1 MSYQNLVI
9 IGGLTVLSTLISLP
23 TMAAESAFNSL
34 ELISQ
39 NEGNNLENQA
49 KLLYEKGDYQ
59 GAIDL
64 LTKAITGYGK
74 SNNLAAQ
81 IVPWRNLALLY
92 AQIGDVKNANNAI
105 NYSIQGINYLAD
117 NYENKSKL
125 LAQSLDVQGQIYL
138 SQGNPENALSIWQK
152 SAEIYHKIG
161 DLSSFTIAKVNQ
173 VQALQNL
180 GLYNKAMATLQ
191 ELNANLA
198 GEKDSLV
205 KAKSLL
211 NLGSIY
217 SRIGKFQE
225 SEDNL
230 TKSLAVAEEYQSNE
244 AKTEAL
250 ISLGNNRQ
258 LQGKNDEAIAYYQ
271 KALESAPNQEIKSQI
286 ELNKLS
292 ILVKNS
298 PNQAKQ
304 LATEIEEQIGKN
316 PLNKNRVTSRLKLGT
331 NLMKM
336 GGNKNKIIEQLSTGI
351 KEAQQLK
358 DKRSESYG
366 LGTLAKLYEQ
376 NQRYSEAEKLTSQ
389 ALLLAQEINASEIIY
404 QWQWQL
410 GRNLKNQDKNR
421 EAINAY
427 TQSLKNLQAIR
438 TDLIAISSDVQFSFK
453 ESVEPV
459 YRELVNLLLQP
470 AATQED
476 LRQARQVI
484 EDLQLAE
491 LDNFFN
497 DACLDAKPVNVD
509 ALDRSAAIFYTVIM
523 EDRLEVV
530 LAIPGQPLVNYRTY
544 ISAEELRTK
553 IGDTRVAITGDL
565 TTRSRGNRSIYVS
578 ANTEETEKNLL
589 PNLEYLYNSVIKP
602 AENILSKNKIKN
614 LVFIQDGSLRNLPMS
629 ALYDGNKYLIEK
641 YNLSLAPSLQ
651 LIDPNSLNVDKIDMF
666 SGGLSE
672 ARQGFS
678 PLPGVK
684 TELDSIEKVIPTK
697 PILDGLFTE
706 SNINKEVKNIP
717 YQIVH
722 LATHGVFSSNV
733 ENTFILTYDDKIN
746 INELNALLRREKRTD
761 RPIELLVLSAC
772 QTAVGDE
779 RAALGL
785 AGVAV
790 RAGARST
797 IASLWSV
804 SDEAT
809 VLLMTTF
816 YRELAQGNVTK
827 SEAFRRAQIA
837 VLKTE
842 EFSNPYYWSA
852 FLLLGNWL

>member
-9 IGGLTVLSTLISLP
+9 IGGLTVLSTLVCLP

-39 NEGNNLENQA
+39 NEGNNLESQA

-59 GAIDL
+59 GAIEL

-105 NYSIQGINYLAD
+105 NYSIQGINYLAA

-138 SQGNPENALSIWQK
+138 TQGNPENALSIWQK
-152 SAEIYHKIG
+152 SADIYHEIG
-161 DLSSFTIAKVNQ
+161 DLSSFYTAKVNQ

-180 GLYNKAMATLQ
+180 GLYNKAISTLQ
-191 ELNANLA
+191 ELNDSLA
-198 GEKDSLV
+198 SEKDGLV

-225 SEDNL
+225 AEDNL
-230 TKSLAVAEEYQSNE
+230 IKSLAIAEEYQSNE

-250 ISLGNNRQ
+250 ISLANNRQ
-258 LQGKNDEAIAYYQ
+258 LQGKNDEAIAFYQ
-271 KALESAPNQEIKSQI
+271 QALESAPNQEIKSQI
-286 ELNKLS
+286 ELNKLT
-292 ILVKNS
+292 ILVKTS
-298 PNQAKQ
+298 PKQAEQ
-304 LATEIEEQIGKN
+304 LATEIKEQIGKN
-316 PLNKNRVTSRLKLGT
+316 PLNKNRVISRLKLG
-331 NLMKM
+331 NSLMKM
-336 GGNKNKIIEQLSTGI
+336 GGDNNTIIEQLTTGI

-358 DKRSESYG
+358 DKRSQSYG
-366 LGTLAKLYEQ
+366 LGTLAKLYEK

-438 TDLIAISSDVQFSFK
+438 ADLVAISSDVQFSFK
-453 ESVEPV
+453 QSVEPV

-470 AATQED
+470 GASQTD

-509 ALDRSAAIFYTVIM
+509 QLDPTAAIVYTVIM
-523 EDRLEVV
+523 ADRLEVI
-530 LAIPGQPLVNYRTY
+530 LAIPGKPLVNYRT
-544 ISAEELRTK
+544 IITSEDLKRK
-553 IGDTRVAITGDL
+553 VGDTRFGITGDL
-565 TTRSRGNRSIYVS
+565 STRGRGIQVA
-578 ANTEETEKNLL
+578 ANTESTEKNLL
-589 PNLEYLYNSVIKP
+589 PNLEEVYNWLITP
-602 AENILSKNKIKN
+602 AEEILSKNKIKN
-614 LVFIQDGSLRNLPMS
+614 LVFIQDGVLRNMPVS
-629 ALYDGNKYLIEK
+629 ALYDGEKYLIEK
-641 YNLSLAPSLQ
+641 YRVSLAPGLQ
-651 LIDPNSLNVDKIDMF
+651 LIDPQALNKEQINMF
-666 SGGLSE
+666 SGGISE
-672 ARQGFS
+672 SVQGFNA
-678 PLPGVK
+678 LPGVE
-684 TELDSIEKVIPTK
+684 TELKSIEQEIPSK
-697 PILDGLFTE
+697 PLLNQLFTE
-706 SNINKEVKNIP
+706 VNINQDVKKTP
-717 YQIVH
+717 YKIVH

-733 ENTFILTYDDKIN
+733 EDTFILTYDGKIN
-746 INELNALLRREKRTD
+746 INELNALLRKEKRTD
-761 RPIELLVLSAC
+761 QPIELLVLSAC

-790 RAGARST
+790 RAGTRST
-797 IASLWSV
+797 LASLWSV
-804 SDEAT
+804 SDDAT
-809 VLLMTTF
+809 MLLMSTF
-816 YRELAQGNVTK
+816 YHEIAQGKVTK
-827 SEAFRRAQIA
+827 SEAFQRAQIA
-837 VLKTE
+837 VLKDE
-842 EFSNPYYWSA
+842 RFADPYYWSA
-852 FLLLGNWL
+852 FVMLGNWL